1 MARVIPIAQAGSSR
15 LSGALEFRSQPPLSL
30 YIHIPWCVQKCP
42 YCDFNSHEARERIP
56 EDEYVA
62 ALITDLES
70 ALPLIWGRR
79 VSTIFI
85 GGGTPSLLSGQALD
99 TLLTAIRSRVVLLP
113 DAEITLEANPGT
125 AEAER
130 FAAYREAG
138 VNRLSLGIQSFNP
151 RHLKALGR
159 IHDEREAQ
167 TAIELAARHF
177 ERFNLDL
184 MYGLPGQTMAEA
196 MADLETAIAF
206 APRHLSCYQLTLE
219 PNTRFAAE
227 PPLLPESDL
236 CADMQEAIEARLAA
250 AAYQHYETSAFAQPG
265 YQCQHNLNYWSFG
278 DYLGIG
284 AGAHGKLTMHDRVLR
299 QMRWKQPA
307 QYLKQVAA
315 GLPVHEEHSVVAA
328 ELPFEF
334 MMNALRLNGG
344 FDPAL
349 FESRTTLPLISI
361 ESELRQAEK
370 EGLIERSAL
379 RIAPTAKGQRF
390 LNELLRRFLPG

>member
-1 MARVIPIAQAGSSR
+1 MARVIPIAQAGHSR
-15 LSGALEFRSQPPLSL
+15 LNGTQEFRSQPPLSL

-42 YCDFNSHEARERIP
+42 YCDFNSHEAHGRIP
-56 EDEYVA
+56 ENEYVA
-62 ALITDLES
+62 ALIADLES

-85 GGGTPSLLSGQALD
+85 GGGTPSLLGGQALD

-159 IHDEREAQ
+159 IHDEHEAKA
-167 TAIELAARHF
+167 AIALAARHF

-196 MADLETAIAF
+196 LSDLETAIAF

-227 PPLLPESDL
+227 PPRLPESDL
-236 CADMQEAIEARLAA
+236 CADMQEAIESRLASA
-250 AAYQHYETSAFAQPG
+250 GYLHYETSAFAQPG
-265 YQCQHNLNYWSFG
+265 YQCQHNLNYWLFG

-299 QMRWKQPA
+299 QMRWKQPMH
-307 QYLKQVAA
+307 YLKQVAA
-315 GLPVHEEHSVVAA
+315 GLPVHEEHSVAID

-334 MMNALRLNGG
+334 MMNALRLNDG
-344 FDPAL
+344 FDPGL

-361 ESELRQAEK
+361 EAELRQAELD
-370 EGLIERSAL
+370 GLIER
-379 RIAPTAKGQRF
+379 
-390 LNELLRRFLPG
+390 

>member
-1 MARVIPIAQAGSSR
+1 
-15 LSGALEFRSQPPLSL
+15 
-30 YIHIPWCVQKCP
+30 
-42 YCDFNSHEARERIP
+42 
-56 EDEYVA
+56 
-62 ALITDLES
+62 
-70 ALPLIWGRR
+70 
-79 VSTIFI
+79 
-85 GGGTPSLLSGQALD
+85 
-99 TLLTAIRSRVVLLP
+99 
-113 DAEITLEANPGT
+113 
-125 AEAER
+125 
-130 FAAYREAG
+130 
-138 VNRLSLGIQSFNP
+138 
-151 RHLKALGR
+151 
-159 IHDEREAQ
+159 
-167 TAIELAARHF
+167 
-177 ERFNLDL
+177 
-184 MYGLPGQTMAEA
+184 
-196 MADLETAIAF
+196 
-206 APRHLSCYQLTLE
+206 
-219 PNTRFAAE
+219 
-227 PPLLPESDL
+227 
-236 CADMQEAIEARLAA
+236 MQEAIEARLAA

-315 GLPVHEEHSVVAA
+315 GLPVHEEHSVVAS

-344 FDPAL
+344 FDPVL

-379 RIAPTAKGQRF
+379 RIAPTTKGQRF

>member
-1 MARVIPIAQAGSSR
+1 MARVIPIAQAGSKR
-15 LSGALEFRSQPPLSL
+15 LSGTLEFRSQPPLSL

-151 RHLKALGR
+151 HHLKALGR
-159 IHDEREAQ
+159 IHDEREAKA
-167 TAIELAARHF
+167 AIELAAHHF

-206 APRHLSCYQLTLE
+206 APRHISCYQLTLE

-236 CADMQEAIEARLAA
+236 CADMQEAIEAHLATA
-250 AAYQHYETSAFAQPG
+250 GYQHYETSAFAQPG
-265 YQCQHNLNYWSFG
+265 YQCRHNLNYWSFG

-299 QMRWKQPA
+299 QMRWKQPG

-315 GLPVHEEHSVVAA
+315 GLPVHEEHSVTAA

-361 ESELRQAEK
+361 ESELRQAEAD
-370 EGLIERSAL
+370 GLIERSSQC
-379 RIAPTAKGQRF
+379 IAPTRHGQRF